1 MVEQK
6 NPEITVI
13 VPVYNAEKYLRQC
26 LDSILSQKFVDF
38 ELVLVDDGSM
48 DGSGKICDEY
58 AAEDGRIRVFHRK
71 NGGAS
76 SARNTGLDNATGKW
90 IAFVDSDDYVNAD
103 YLSDLHSYVGQSD
116 TDLVISS
123 LEIFRDDGKSS
134 PYNFDSLPKGT
145 VSYDKSGYPEFITEQ
160 HIPYRGYSV
169 SKLFRADI
177 IEKSHLRF
185 PEEISFCED
194 FCFLF
199 GYLDSMDGRVVC
211 SSDSDYYYREREG
224 SLVHVGVG
232 DFDKGLHLYRKI
244 KGLIIPFTEKYGCR
258 IEAFDLAS
266 FLHRAIMQAT
276 SVRQLKM
283 ITSEDWDF
291 FMAHFHVISRKT
303 QADKWMVSHFRSV
316 PGVLLLYVMICRQLR
331 NSLMNA
337 NMWKVLDTLKK

>member
-26 LDSILSQKFVDF
+26 LDSILSQKFV
-38 ELVLVDDGSM
+38 
-48 DGSGKICDEY
+48 
-58 AAEDGRIRVFHRK
+58 
-71 NGGAS
+71 
-76 SARNTGLDNATGKW
+76 
-90 IAFVDSDDYVNAD
+90 
-103 YLSDLHSYVGQSD
+103 
-116 TDLVISS
+116 
-123 LEIFRDDGKSS
+123 
-134 PYNFDSLPKGT
+134 
-145 VSYDKSGYPEFITEQ
+145 
-160 HIPYRGYSV
+160 
-169 SKLFRADI
+169 
-177 IEKSHLRF
+177 
-185 PEEISFCED
+185 
-194 FCFLF
+194 
-199 GYLDSMDGRVVC
+199 
-211 SSDSDYYYREREG
+211 
-224 SLVHVGVG
+224 